1 MAEGDADR
9 RIDPLKRHRAQAAW
23 QIWVPLGLAIALF
36 VALCVLSALAT
47 MNDLP
52 ISKTLAPV
60 AVIWVV
66 IPYCLNGLITLA
78 ILLGCVFLAA
88 KMLGG
93 LSRLGAQILGAVEKL
108 KAFVQALSNRVAEPV
123 IRAGSL
129 QARWTNFW
137 HNIRPRKSHGE
148 GA

>member
-1 MAEGDADR
+1 MDEGNLERKAN
-9 RIDPLKRHRAQAAW
+9 PVKKHHAQAAW
-23 QIWVPLGLAIALF
+23 QIWVPLGLGIAVV

-47 MNDLP
+47 FSDLP

-66 IPYCLNGLITLA
+66 IPYCLSGLITLA
-78 ILLGCVFLAA
+78 ILIGCVFLAA

-93 LSRLGAQILGAVEKL
+93 LPQLGAKILSAFDKL
-108 KAFVQALSNRVAEPV
+108 NALAQTLANRVAAPV
-123 IRAGSL
+123 IAASSL
-129 QARWTNFW
+129 QTKIAHYWNAIW
-137 HNIRPRKSHGE
+137 SGKSHGE

>member
-1 MAEGDADR
+1 MSEGDANR
-9 RIDPLKRHRAQAAW
+9 KVDPLRRHRAQAAW

-36 VALCVLSALAT
+36 VALCVLSTLAT

-66 IPYCLNGLITLA
+66 IPYCLSGLMTLA
-78 ILLGCVFLAA
+78 ILIGCVFLAA
-88 KMLGG
+88 KMVGG
-93 LSRLGAQILGAVEKL
+93 LPRLGAQMLGAVNRL
-108 KAFVQALSNRVAEPV
+108 QRFVQAFSNRVAEPV
-123 IRAGSL
+123 IKANSL
-129 QARWTNFW
+129 QVKIAHYWKSIW
-137 HNIRPRKSHGE
+137 PGKSHSE

>member
-1 MAEGDADR
+1 MDEGNAGHR
-9 RIDPLKRHRAQAAW
+9 VDPLKRHRSQAAW
-23 QIWVPLGLAIALF
+23 QIWVPLGLGIAVV

-47 MNDLP
+47 FSDLP

-66 IPYCLNGLITLA
+66 IPNCLSGLLTIA
-78 ILLGCVFLAA
+78 ILFGFVFLAA

-93 LSRLGAQILGAVEKL
+93 LPRVGAQLLGAANQLQS
-108 KAFVQALSNRVAEPV
+108 FVQKLSDLAAAPV
-123 IRAGSL
+123 IKANSL
-129 QARWTNFW
+129 LSKIAHFW
-137 HNIRPRKSHGE
+137 NAIWPGKSHGE